1 MHASWHHARPTD
13 LRGGL
18 PPVDADTSPDRPLIQ
33 QMVVIHRVFRR
44 EFGLLPALIRGVAA
58 DDLERAKVVAAHV
71 TGLLR
76 FVHIHHSG
84 EDELL
89 WPVLLER
96 VEVESDMIQRM
107 ERQHEQVAA
116 LLPRAQEQLPGW
128 TAKPSTEAGEK
139 LAATFEEIRS
149 VLSEHLSEE
158 EAAILP
164 LVEAH
169 LTVAEWER
177 LGEHARGSL
186 TPPDLMA
193 SLAAIVEEADEE
205 ERQMFTAA
213 LPPPVLTMF
222 VEQAE
227 PAYRDRMRVLRAGV

>member
-1 MHASWHHARPTD
+1 MDASTA
-13 LRGGL
+13 
-18 PPVDADTSPDRPLIQ
+18 SDRPLIQ

-44 EFGLLPALIRGVAA
+44 EFGLLPTLIRAVGP
-58 DDLERAKVVAAHV
+58 DDLERAKVVADHA

-96 VEVESDMIQRM
+96 VAVESDLIQRM
-107 ERQHEQVAA
+107 ERQHEHVAA
-116 LLPRAQEQLPGW
+116 LLPHAQEQLAAW
-128 TAKPSTEAGEK
+128 TVAPSPERGAD
-139 LAATFEEIRS
+139 LAATFEAIAS
-149 VLSEHLSEE
+149 VLGEHLGEE
-158 EAAILP
+158 EKEILP
-164 LVEAH
+164 LVEIH

-177 LGEHARGSL
+177 LGVHARGHL
-186 TPPDLMA
+186 APPEAMA
-193 SLAAIVEEADEE
+193 SLAAIVEEADAE
-205 ERQMFTAA
+205 ERAMFTAA

-227 PAYRDRMRVLRAGV
+227 PAYRERMRELRAGV